1 MKKTLLLTT
10 ALVGSMALAQAA
22 MAQEA
27 PAETKPAAE
36 KSPITVTLGGNAE
49 FTAGIVDDGDITK
62 STGDSTRA
70 QAMDT
75 DVEAILYADGKTDSG
90 LTYGAQIQLLKD
102 ANDPEDGDDQQFAY
116 LGGDWGKIEAGDAD
130 GAADKLAI
138 YAPNDFGTGGV
149 TGKYYQY
156 LNSGTIFEGTSG
168 YTEIAAGNK
177 RYKAFD
183 SEAASKISYYTPR
196 FAGFQIGASYAP
208 DGAGQGN
215 RDDRADFD
223 IATWSG
229 EDIDG
234 LYSQA
239 TNKAFENYVEVGAN
253 YEGNFDDVGLAVG
266 GSYVYG
272 GAKGD
277 YFDGTDRYKLEN
289 LNAYQVGASVNYM
302 GFTLGGGY
310 VWQGNSGQAKD
321 TYVDAEKSD
330 GYNFGLQY
338 ETGPFIVGANALFT
352 QNAGYYDGDGAKNNQ
367 LDVYSVGATYVVAP
381 GLSTFVEGTFVPTN
395 EGSYYNAEDETIN
408 NYDSNSGSAIIVG
421 TKVEF

>member
-27 PAETKPAAE
+27 TTTSTTTTTTETTQVAE
-36 KSPITVTLGGNAE
+36 KSPITVTLGGSAE
-49 FTAGIVDDGDITK
+49 FTAGLVDDGDITK

-90 LTYGAQIQLLKD
+90 LTYGAQIQILKND
-102 ANDPEDGDDQQFAY
+102 NDPEDGDDQQFAY

-138 YAPNDFGTGGV
+138 YAPSDFGTGGV

-156 LNSGTIFEGTSG
+156 LNSGTIFGDVSG
-168 YTEIAAGNK
+168 YTSIAAGNK

-183 SEAASKISYYTPR
+183 SETASKLSYYTPR

-208 DGAGQGN
+208 DGAGQGK
-215 RDDRADFD
+215 RDDRVGTDGD
-223 IATWSG
+223 L
-229 EDIDG
+229 DG
-234 LYSQA
+234 LYKQA

-253 YEGNFDDVGLAVG
+253 YEGNLDDVGFALG
-266 GSYVYG
+266 GSYVYAG
-272 GAKGD
+272 SKGD
-277 YFDGTDRYKLEN
+277 FNNTKVED
-289 LNAYQVGASVNYM
+289 LNAYQAGASVNFM

-310 VWQGNSGQAKD
+310 VWQGESGITESTTNKQD
-321 TYVDAEKSD
+321 ST

-338 ETGPFIVGANALFT
+338 ETGPFIVGANALFAEN
-352 QNAGYYDGDGAKNNQ
+352 QGYSNKDNQ
-367 LDVYSVGATYVVAP
+367 LDVYSVGATYIVAP
-381 GLSTFVEGTFVPTN
+381 GLSTFVEGTFVPAN
-395 EGSYYNAEDETIN
+395 EGSYYDASAVN
-408 NYDSNSGSAIIVG
+408 NTSTYDSNSGSAIIVG

>member
-27 PAETKPAAE
+27 TTTSTTTTTTTETTQTAE
-36 KSPITVTLGGNAE
+36 KSPITVTLGGNAR

-70 QAMDT
+70 HAMDT
-75 DVEAILYADGKTDSG
+75 DVEAIVYADGKTDSG
-90 LTYGAQIQLLKD
+90 LLYGAQMQLLRD
-102 ANDPEDGDDQQFAY
+102 NNDPEDGDDQQFAY

-149 TGKYYQY
+149 TGKYFQY
-156 LNSGTIFEGTSG
+156 LNSGTIFDDTSG
-168 YTEIAAGNK
+168 YTSIGTGNK
-177 RYKAFD
+177 RYKLFD
-183 SEAASKISYYTPR
+183 SETASKISYYTPR
-196 FAGFQIGASYAP
+196 FAGFQVGASYAP
-208 DGAGQGN
+208 DGEGQGN
-215 RDDRADFD
+215 RDDSIGSADLD
-223 IATWSG
+223 S
-229 EDIDG
+229 
-234 LYSQA
+234 LYNQA

-253 YEGNFDDVGLAVG
+253 YEADFNDIGFAFG
-266 GSYVYG
+266 GSYVYA
-272 GAKGD
+272 GAKGSSSGPSD
-277 YFDGTDRYKLEN
+277 KVED
-289 LNAYQVGASVNYM
+289 LNGFQVGTSVAYM

-310 VWQGNSGQAKD
+310 VWQGDSGITQDVRNKQD
-321 TYVDAEKSD
+321 ST

-338 ETGPFIVGANALFT
+338 ETGPFIVGANALFAEN
-352 QNAGYYDGDGAKNNQ
+352 QGYSSKDNQ
-367 LDVYSVGATYVVAP
+367 LDVYSVGATYVLAP

-395 EGSYYNAEDETIN
+395 EGSYYDAAAVN
-408 NYDSNSGSAIIVG
+408 NTSTYDSNSGSAIILG

>member
-27 PAETKPAAE
+27 TTTSTTTTTTETTQVAE
-36 KSPITVTLGGNAE
+36 KSPITVTLGGSAE
-49 FTAGIVDDGDITK
+49 FTAGLVDDGDITK

-75 DVEAILYADGKTDSG
+75 DVDAILYADGKTDSG
-90 LTYGAQIQLLKD
+90 LTYGAQIQLLKND
-102 ANDPEDGDDQQFAY
+102 NDPEDGDDQQFAY
-116 LGGDWGKIEAGDAD
+116 LGGDWGKVEAGDAD

-149 TGKYYQY
+149 TGKFYQY
-156 LNSGTIFEGTSG
+156 LNSGTIFDGTSG
-168 YTEIAAGNK
+168 YTSIAAGNK

-196 FAGFQIGASYAP
+196 FAGFQVGASYAP

-215 RDDRADFD
+215 RDDRVGSDGD
-223 IATWSG
+223 L
-229 EDIDG
+229 DG
-234 LYSQA
+234 LYNQA
-239 TNKAFENYVEVGAN
+239 TNQAFENYVEVGAN
-253 YEGNFDDVGLAVG
+253 YETNFDDVGFALG
-266 GSYVYG
+266 GSYVYAG
-272 GAKGD
+272 SKGSYNNTKVED
-277 YFDGTDRYKLEN
+277 
-289 LNAYQVGASVNYM
+289 LNAYQAGAKVNFM

-310 VWQGNSGQAKD
+310 VWQGESGITESTTDKQD
-321 TYVDAEKSD
+321 ST

-338 ETGPFIVGANALFT
+338 ETGPFIVGANALFAEN
-352 QNAGYYDGDGAKNNQ
+352 QGYSNKDNQ
-367 LDVYSVGATYVVAP
+367 LDVYSVGATYIVAP

-395 EGSYYNAEDETIN
+395 EGSYYDAAAVDNTST
-408 NYDSNSGSAIIVG
+408 YDSNSGSAIIVG

>member
-36 KSPITVTLGGNAE
+36 KSPITVTLGGSAE

-90 LTYGAQIQLLKD
+90 LTYGAQIQILKND
-102 ANDPEDGDDQQFAY
+102 NDPEDGDDQQFAY
-116 LGGDWGKIEAGDAD
+116 LGGDWGKVEAGDAD

-149 TGKYYQY
+149 TGKFYQY
-156 LNSGTIFEGTSG
+156 LNSGTIFDGTSG
-168 YTEIAAGNK
+168 YTSIAAGNK

-183 SEAASKISYYTPR
+183 SETASKLSYYTPR
-196 FAGFQIGASYAP
+196 IAGFQAGASYAP

-215 RDDRADFD
+215 RDDRV
-223 IATWSG
+223 G
-229 EDIDG
+229 NDG
-234 LYSQA
+234 DLDSLYNQA

-253 YEGNFDDVGLAVG
+253 YETDFDDVGLAVG
-266 GSYVYG
+266 GSYVYAG
-272 GAKGD
+272 SKGEFNNTKVED
-277 YFDGTDRYKLEN
+277 LS
-289 LNAYQVGASVNYM
+289 AYQVGAKANFM

-310 VWQGNSGQAKD
+310 VWQDESGITESTANKQD
-321 TYVDAEKSD
+321 ST

-338 ETGPFIVGANALFT
+338 ETGPFIVGANALFAEN
-352 QNAGYYDGDGAKNNQ
+352 QGYSNKDNQ

-395 EGSYYNAEDETIN
+395 EGSYLDSNTNAAA

>member
-36 KSPITVTLGGNAE
+36 KSPITVTLGGSAE

-70 QAMDT
+70 QAADT
-75 DVEAILYADGKTDSG
+75 DVDAILYADGKTDSG
-90 LTYGAQIQLLKD
+90 LTYGAQIQILKND
-102 ANDPEDGDDQQFAY
+102 NDPEDGDDQQFAY
-116 LGGDWGKIEAGDAD
+116 LGGDWGKVEAGDAD

-138 YAPNDFGTGGV
+138 YAPSDFGTGGV
-149 TGKYYQY
+149 AGKYYQY
-156 LNSGTIFEGTSG
+156 LNSGTIFDGTSG
-168 YTEIAAGNK
+168 YTSIAAGNK

-183 SEAASKISYYTPR
+183 SETASKLSYYTPR
-196 FAGFQIGASYAP
+196 VAGFQIGASYAP

-215 RDDRADFD
+215 RDDRVGD
-223 IATWSG
+223 
-229 EDIDG
+229 DG
-234 LYSQA
+234 DLDSLYSQA

-253 YEGNFDDVGLAVG
+253 YEGNFDDVGFALG
-266 GSYVYG
+266 GSYVYAG
-272 GAKGD
+272 SKGD
-277 YFDGTDRYKLEN
+277 FNNSKVED
-289 LNAYQVGASVNYM
+289 LNAYQAGASVNYM

-310 VWQGNSGQAKD
+310 VWQGESGITESTTNKQD
-321 TYVDAEKSD
+321 ST

-338 ETGPFIVGANALFT
+338 ETGPFIVGANALFAEN
-352 QNAGYYDGDGAKNNQ
+352 QGYSNKDNQ
-367 LDVYSVGATYVVAP
+367 LDVYSVGATYIVAP
-381 GLSTFVEGTFVPTN
+381 GLSTFVEGTFVPAN
-395 EGSYYNAEDETIN
+395 EGSYYDSDIDDAA

>member
-27 PAETKPAAE
+27 PADAKPAAE

-62 STGDSTRA
+62 RTGDSTRP
-70 QAMDT
+70 QATDT
-75 DVEAILYADGKTDSG
+75 DVEAILYADAKTDSG
-90 LTYGAQIQLLKD
+90 LLYGAQIQLLKD
-102 ANDPEDGDDQQFAY
+102 DNDPEEGDDQQFVY
-116 LGGDWGKIEAGDAD
+116 VGGDWGKIEAGDAD

-149 TGKYYQY
+149 TGKYFQY
-156 LNSGTIFEGTSG
+156 LNSGTIFDGTSG

-183 SEAASKISYYTPR
+183 SESASKISYYTPR
-196 FAGFQIGASYAP
+196 FAGFQLGASYAP
-208 DGAGQGN
+208 DGVGQGS
-215 RDDRADFD
+215 RDDRVG
-223 IATWSG
+223 T
-229 EDIDG
+229 DG
-234 LYSQA
+234 DLDSLYGQA
-239 TNKAFENYVEVGAN
+239 TNKAFENFVEVGAN
-253 YEGNFDDVGLAVG
+253 YEADFDDVGVALG
-266 GSYVYG
+266 GSYVYAG
-272 GAKGD
+272 SKGD
-277 YFDGTDRYKLEN
+277 FNNTKVED
-289 LNAYQVGASVNYM
+289 LNAYQVGANVSYM

-310 VWQGNSGQAKD
+310 VWQGESGITEATKNKQD
-321 TYVDAEKSD
+321 ST

-338 ETGPFIVGANALFT
+338 ETGPFIVGANALFAEN
-352 QNAGYYDGDGAKNNQ
+352 QGYSSKDNQ
-367 LDVYSVGATYVVAP
+367 LDVYSLGATYIVAP

-395 EGSYYNAEDETIN
+395 EGSYLDTTAKT
-408 NYDSNSGSAIIVG
+408 YDSNSGSAIIVG

>member
-36 KSPITVTLGGNAE
+36 KSPITVTLGGSAE
-49 FTAGIVDDGDITK
+49 FTAGLVDDGDITK

-90 LTYGAQIQLLKD
+90 LTYGAQIQILKND
-102 ANDPEDGDDQQFAY
+102 NDPEDGDDQQFAY
-116 LGGDWGKIEAGDAD
+116 LGGDWGKVEAGDAD

-138 YAPNDFGTGGV
+138 YAPSDFGTGGV

-156 LNSGTIFEGTSG
+156 LNSGTIFDGTSG
-168 YTEIAAGNK
+168 YTSIAAGNK

-183 SEAASKISYYTPR
+183 SETASKLSYYTPR
-196 FAGFQIGASYAP
+196 IAGFQAGASYAP

-215 RDDRADFD
+215 RDDRV
-223 IATWSG
+223 G
-229 EDIDG
+229 NDG
-234 LYSQA
+234 DLDSLYSQA

-253 YEGNFDDVGLAVG
+253 YETDFDDIALAVG
-266 GSYVYG
+266 GSYVYAG
-272 GAKGD
+272 SKGD
-277 YFDGTDRYKLEN
+277 FNNTKVEN
-289 LNAYQVGASVNYM
+289 LDAYQVGANVGFM

-310 VWQGNSGQAKD
+310 VWQGEAGITESTANKQDS
-321 TYVDAEKSD
+321 T

-338 ETGPFIVGANALFT
+338 ETGPFIVGANALFAEN
-352 QNAGYYDGDGAKNNQ
+352 QGYSNKDNQ

-395 EGSYYNAEDETIN
+395 EGSYLDSNTNAAA

>member
-27 PAETKPAAE
+27 TATSTSTTTTTTETTQVVE
-36 KSPITVTLGGNAE
+36 KSPITVTLGGSAQ
-49 FTAGIVDDGDITK
+49 FTAGLVDDGDITK
-62 STGDSTRA
+62 ATGDSTRG
-70 QAMDT
+70 QAADT
-75 DVEAILYADGKTDSG
+75 DVDAILYADAKTDYG

-102 ANDPEDGDDQQFAY
+102 DNDPENGDDQQFAY
-116 LGGDWGKIEAGDAD
+116 LGGDWGKVEAGDAD

-149 TGKYYQY
+149 TGKYFQY
-156 LNSGTIFEGTSG
+156 LNSGTIFDGTSG
-168 YTEIAAGNK
+168 YTSIAAGNK

-183 SEAASKISYYTPR
+183 SETASKLSYYTPR
-196 FAGFQIGASYAP
+196 IAGFQAGASYAP

-215 RDDRADFD
+215 RDDRVG
-223 IATWSG
+223 T
-229 EDIDG
+229 DG
-234 LYSQA
+234 DLDSLYSQA

-253 YEGNFDDVGLAVG
+253 YETDFDDVALAVG
-266 GSYVYG
+266 GSYVYAG
-272 GAKGD
+272 SKGD
-277 YFDGTDRYKLEN
+277 FNNTKVEN
-289 LNAYQVGASVNYM
+289 LDAYQIGANVGFM

-310 VWQGNSGQAKD
+310 VWQGEAGITESTANKQDS
-321 TYVDAEKSD
+321 T

-338 ETGPFIVGANALFT
+338 ETGPFIVGANALFAEN
-352 QNAGYYDGDGAKNNQ
+352 QGYSNKDNQ

-395 EGSYYNAEDETIN
+395 EGSYLDSNTNAAA
-408 NYDSNSGSAIIVG
+408 NYDSNSGSAIILG

>member
-27 PAETKPAAE
+27 TTTSTSTTTTTTETTQVAE
-36 KSPITVTLGGNAE
+36 KSPITVTLGGSAE
-49 FTAGIVDDGDITK
+49 FTAGLVDDSDITK

-75 DVEAILYADGKTDSG
+75 DVEAILYADAKTDSG
-90 LTYGAQIQLLKD
+90 LTYGAQIQLLK
-102 ANDPEDGDDQQFAY
+102 NDNDSEDGDDQQFAY

-156 LNSGTIFEGTSG
+156 LNSGTIFDGASG
-168 YTEIAAGNK
+168 YTEIAAPNK

-183 SEAASKISYYTPR
+183 SEAASKLSYYTPR

-208 DGAGQGN
+208 DGAGQGS
-215 RDDRADFD
+215 RDDRVN
-223 IATWSG
+223 
-229 EDIDG
+229 EDGD
-234 LYSQA
+234 LDSMTFQA
-239 TNKAFENYVEVGAN
+239 TNQAFENYVEVGAN
-253 YEGNFDDVGLAVG
+253 YETNFDDVGLAVG
-266 GSYVYG
+266 GSYVYA

-277 YFDGTDRYKLEN
+277 YVDGADRYELED
-289 LNAYQVGASVNYM
+289 LNAYQVGASVNFM

-310 VWQGNSGQAKD
+310 VWQGNSGQFKD
-321 TYVDAEKSD
+321 VYEDAQDSTA
-330 GYNFGLQY
+330 YNFGLQY
-338 ETGPFIVGANALFT
+338 ETGPFIVGANALFAEN
-352 QNAGYYDGDGAKNNQ
+352 QGYSSKDVQ
-367 LDVYSVGATYVVAP
+367 LDVYSVGATYIVAP
-381 GLSTFVEGTFVPTN
+381 GLSTFVEGTFVPAN
-395 EGSYYNAEDETIN
+395 EGSYYDSNTDDAAN
-408 NYDSNSGSAIIVG
+408 WDSNSGSAIIVG